1 MSEIGTPGPSQDAL
15 VDLLIKQAT
24 EGLTVEEQATL
35 DSYAAAQVLATRRE
49 LEGLLATLTVGI
61 LSVEPAPAALQTAI
75 EQRAAAA
82 VGARATGNVAPL
94 RSATAPSVVPAPVAV
109 AVAKRSSGTY
119 GWLAAAAC
127 LVLALF
133 SWLRPL
139 PPAAPPVAQV
149 PVTAPPAVV
158 EVPVKEPPPPTPAE
172 ARDAMLARA
181 ETVKVT
187 LAATKDP
194 AGAGVTADVVWD
206 PEQQNGFLH
215 LVGLKANDPQVQQYQ
230 AWIFDGQ
237 RDKRYPVST
246 GIFDV
251 PADAT
256 DIVIPLHASVPVR
269 LAKAFAVTVEKPGG
283 VVVPDKAH
291 VVVLGAAG

>member
-1 MSEIGTPGPSQDAL
+1 MSDIGTLGPSQDAL
-15 VDLLIKQAT
+15 VDLLIKQVT
-24 EGLTVEEQATL
+24 EGLTVDEQATL
-35 DSYAAAQVLATRRE
+35 DAFAPDRIATTRRE

-61 LSVEPAPAALQTAI
+61 LSVEPAPAALQAAI
-75 EQRAAAA
+75 EQRATATAGVAA
-82 VGARATGNVAPL
+82 TSNVTPL
-94 RSATAPSVVPAPVAV
+94 RSAATSGAVPVPVP
-109 AVAKRSSGTY
+109 VAKRSSGTY

-133 SWLRPL
+133 GWLRPN
-139 PPAAPPVAQV
+139 PPPAPPVAQT
-149 PVTAPPAVV
+149 PVTAPPVVV
-158 EVPVKEPPPPTPAE
+158 EVPAKVPPPPTPAE

-187 LAATKDP
+187 LAPTKDP
-194 AGAGVTADVVWD
+194 SGAGVTADVVWD

-215 LVGLKANDPQVQQYQ
+215 LVGLKANDPEVQQYQ